1 MKKIAIINTN
11 PLTYDMLNTLFAK
24 EIPEA
29 EVFNILD
36 DSLLPQARK
45 TGVTEDILEKMRM
58 YIKCAEINGADI
70 ILNQCSSVSAAVD
83 ILKDEVSV
91 PYIKIDGPMAEK
103 AVSLGKNITVLATV
117 ESTLEPSLRLIESTA
132 ERLNRKINAKTVLV
146 KGAIDM
152 LSEPDGEKKHNA
164 LILEEIEKQSPDCD
178 VIVLAQ
184 ASMHRIM
191 DNLKETPVP
200 VLSSPATAVAEIKRM
215 LNC

>member
-1 MKKIAIINTN
+1 
-11 PLTYDMLNTLFAK
+11 MLNTLFAK

-58 YIKCAEINGADI
+58 YIKCAEITGADI